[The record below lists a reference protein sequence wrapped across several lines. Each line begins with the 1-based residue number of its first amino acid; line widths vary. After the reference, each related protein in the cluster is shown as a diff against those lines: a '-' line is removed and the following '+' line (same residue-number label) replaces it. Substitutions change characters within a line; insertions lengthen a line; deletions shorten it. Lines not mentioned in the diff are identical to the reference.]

1 MKAQSNTYLPGVLP
15 VLSQPHV
22 EDELDV
28 QSAGVTA
35 ALMLLESG
43 PDAIKQALEEK
54 DEEGTTLIAKTLTR
68 VQETFADN
76 EDICQDC
83 KVAQQLVTTGQ
94 VVMETMKLGE
104 LVDGIDFMDPT
115 QSLLIVGAQRLMD
128 TTEIIANGEVDG
140 SAVFLSL
147 SVPDTHSGC

>member
-1 MKAQSNTYLPGVLP
+1 
-15 VLSQPHV
+15 
-22 EDELDV
+22 
-28 QSAGVTA
+28 
-35 ALMLLESG
+35 
-43 PDAIKQALEEK
+43 
-54 DEEGTTLIAKTLTR
+54 
-68 VQETFADN
+68 
-76 EDICQDC
+76 
-83 KVAQQLVTTGQ
+83 
-94 VVMETMKLGE
+94 METMKLGE